1 MNIRNFGN
9 WRKPVIVINTI
20 DLGITLRNG
29 MAFQSFNG
37 SIEVKLNSIYPFAT
51 NGLFTRQKG
60 NLLPSPILMQDLH
73 FHGSPPTRLIKSML
87 RCFWDRNIREMGNK
101 VRKQRQRISEYE
113 LTYRML
119 GSTAKSNRLGIT
131 VAMIYVMLTISNP
144 PMAKEPI
151 AAITMTSHH

>member
-1 MNIRNFGN
+1 
-9 WRKPVIVINTI
+9 
-20 DLGITLRNG
+20 
-29 MAFQSFNG
+29 
-37 SIEVKLNSIYPFAT
+37 
-51 NGLFTRQKG
+51 
-60 NLLPSPILMQDLH
+60 
-73 FHGSPPTRLIKSML
+73 
-87 RCFWDRNIREMGNK
+87 MGNK